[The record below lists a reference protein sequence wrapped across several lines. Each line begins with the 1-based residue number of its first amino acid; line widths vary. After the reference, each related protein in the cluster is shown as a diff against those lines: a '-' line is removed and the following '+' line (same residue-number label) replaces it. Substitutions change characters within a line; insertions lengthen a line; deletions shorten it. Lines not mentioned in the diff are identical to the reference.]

1 MHAYV
6 VMYGHSGAFALEQGG
21 RQKRLHCQGVM
32 QVRMLATEEGV
43 YSWMLHG
50 GLKIVMLT
58 NRDQDTEMI
67 RMA

>member
-1 MHAYV
+1 
-6 VMYGHSGAFALEQGG
+6 MYGHSGAFALEQGG
-21 RQKRLHCQGVM
+21 RQKRLHC

-58 NRDQDTEMI
+58 CRDQDTEMI
-67 RMA
+67 RKA